1 MKEVIRMLLDKD
13 AIAAE
18 IKAKIVEIAAQTGD
32 DASSLEMDEIIPATG
47 LIDSTGL
54 LELIAWYEK
63 HYAIPLA
70 QEEINIDNLGSLT
83 RMAEFV
89 LRKKQA
95 AA

>member
-1 MKEVIRMLLDKD
+1 MSFSQEALE
-13 AIAAE
+13 AE

-32 DASSLEMDEIIPATG
+32 DASELQVDEIIPATG

-70 QEEINIDNLGSLT
+70 QEEINVDNLGSLA

-89 LRKKQA
+89 LRKKNLL
-95 AA
+95 

>member
-1 MKEVIRMLLDKD
+1 MSLDKNS
-13 AIAAE
+13 IAAE
-18 IKAKIVEIAAQTGD
+18 IKAKIIEIAAQTGD
-32 DASSLEMDEIIPATG
+32 DASGLEVDEIIPATG

-70 QEEINIDNLGSLT
+70 QEEINIDNLGTLE

-89 LRKKQA
+89 IRKRA

>member
-1 MKEVIRMLLDKD
+1 MLLDKD

-32 DASSLEMDEIIPATG
+32 DASLLEMDEIIPATG

>member
-1 MKEVIRMLLDKD
+1 MSLNKENIET
-13 AIAAE
+13 E

-32 DASSLEMDEIIPATG
+32 DASELAVDDIIPATG

-63 HYAIPLA
+63 TYEIPLA
-70 QEEINIDNLGSLT
+70 QEEINVDNLGSLT

-89 LRKKQA
+89 LRKKGLL
-95 AA
+95 